1 MNPEI
6 SVTNYNWS
14 ETVLINE
21 WNEMRKQVMFIIIF
35 FISKAW
41 FVHKISLPF
50 VYAGKYNISDY

>member
-21 WNEMRKQVMFIIIF
+21 WNEMRKQVIFIIIF

-41 FVHKISLPF
+41 FVHNISLAF